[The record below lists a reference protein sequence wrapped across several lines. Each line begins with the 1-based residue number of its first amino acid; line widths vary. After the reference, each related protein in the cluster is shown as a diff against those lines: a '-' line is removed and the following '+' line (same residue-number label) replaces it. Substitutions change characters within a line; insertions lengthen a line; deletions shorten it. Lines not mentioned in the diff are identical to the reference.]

1 MPVNGIAGA
10 ANTDPSA
17 ATGAVRQNE
26 LDKNAFLKL
35 LIAELSNQDPLNPME
50 DREFIAQMAQFSSL
64 EQMQNMNKTL
74 ESMAQASKF
83 DAVSYIGKAISFNK
97 VTKDAE
103 GKEVETPTAAL
114 VRAVF
119 FDPQKGPILDTAEGQ
134 VELAKVLGVAA
145 P

>member
-1 MPVNGIAGA
+1 MPVNGVAGA

-50 DREFIAQMAQFSSL
+50 DQMAQFSSL

-83 DAVSYIGKAISFNK
+83 DAVGYIGKAVSFNK